1 MVDMSNSWC
10 QPANGPSAVC
20 RPVND
25 RLRSGGLRAVLSV
38 LPSAFSLASPVSLP
52 TASFTALLACLPE
65 PLTIFVHLV
74 AFLISTA
81 CGAEKTPASTCVPE
95 QLPGGHIVDSMR
107 VSPDGGDLSTSIDDE
122 ILKCLPHLRAFARSL
137 TGDRDQAD
145 DLVQDAV
152 LRAIRAANQFTP
164 GTNFKGWIFTILRN
178 LYFNEFRRKRRGS
191 MRPLEAGDREI
202 HGTTPAQQARLE
214 FDDFRHAFNM
224 LPAEQREALV
234 LVGADGNPYEDAAAI
249 CGCPVGTIKSRVAR
263 GRRELQRLL
272 NIDSAE
278 LPSTDDVRARRL
290 PRTATAHRKRG
301 VDRS

>member
-1 MVDMSNSWC
+1 M
-10 QPANGPSAVC
+10 
-20 RPVND
+20 
-25 RLRSGGLRAVLSV
+25 
-38 LPSAFSLASPVSLP
+38 
-52 TASFTALLACLPE
+52 
-65 PLTIFVHLV
+65 
-74 AFLISTA
+74 
-81 CGAEKTPASTCVPE
+81 
-95 QLPGGHIVDSMR
+95 
-107 VSPDGGDLSTSIDDE
+107 
-122 ILKCLPHLRAFARSL
+122 KCLPHLRAFARSL
-137 TGDRDQAD
+137 AGDRDQAD

-202 HGTTPAQQARLE
+202 HGTAPAQQARLE

-290 PRTATAHRKRG
+290 PRTVMAHRKRG
-301 VDRS
+301 VNRS